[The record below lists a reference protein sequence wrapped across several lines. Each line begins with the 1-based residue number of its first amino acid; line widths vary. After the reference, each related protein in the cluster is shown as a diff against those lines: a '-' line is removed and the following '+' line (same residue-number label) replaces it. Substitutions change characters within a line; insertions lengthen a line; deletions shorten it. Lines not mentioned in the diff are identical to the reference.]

1 MPDLTVGQRV
11 RLARLRPAF
20 GSAVGAL
27 EIFDRSGDEG
37 VRQVQEGFE
46 QTLKEVGVQIGS
58 EGTLLAIYEHGWAD
72 VNFDGALVE
81 TLGVPIGL
89 LDPV

>member
-1 MPDLTVGQRV
+1 MSELTVGQRV
-11 RLARLRPAF
+11 RLARLAPAF
-20 GSAVGAL
+20 GSARAAQ
-27 EIFDRSGDEG
+27 EIFERSGDEG

-46 QTLKEVGVQIGS
+46 QTLKEVGVKIDSQ
-58 EGTLLAIYEHGWAD
+58 GTISAVYEHGWAD
-72 VNFDGALVE
+72 VNFDGALLE